1 MESLTRKV
9 GDIDVS
15 DRRALEHMLGHSLP
29 ENPRLVIQIINPETE
44 TNKEAESGDQ
54 VALGTAQLPD
64 WCDVYTGLSDADI
77 QGIEETI
84 LDRTNLAR
92 PTVIL

>member
-29 ENPRLVIQIINPETE
+29 ENHRLVIQIINPETE
-44 TNKEAESGDQ
+44 SNKEAEREDQ

-64 WCDVYTGLSDADI
+64 WCDVYAGLSDAEI
-77 QGIEETI
+77 RGIEETI

-92 PTVIL
+92 PTH